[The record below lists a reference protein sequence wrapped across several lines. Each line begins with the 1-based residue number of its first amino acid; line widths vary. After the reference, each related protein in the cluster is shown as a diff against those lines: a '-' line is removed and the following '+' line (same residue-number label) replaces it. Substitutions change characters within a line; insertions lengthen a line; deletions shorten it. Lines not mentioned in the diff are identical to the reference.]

1 MTKEQVLGYEN
12 IEQVGI
18 EDEALYLSKLELM
31 EKEGYN
37 IPFTKEEVKS
47 LPKGFTE
54 TSKFLTKQQLKR
66 INKN

>member
-1 MTKEQVLGYEN
+1 MTEEILQQKDLELEKV
-12 IEQVGI
+12 
-18 EDEALYLSKLELM
+18 DEKALYLSKLELM

-37 IPFTKEEVKS
+37 IPFTKEEMKS
-47 LPKGFTE
+47 LPIGFTE